1 MFENAI
7 GRPQEAAGCPSGVQ
21 PLPTQPETRLK
32 ALEGSLSALGAALG
46 LLSAEAEAGAHQ
58 VDDLWTTVGQ
68 MKKDAEHLRLEMRAF
83 FSTLTQDHQ
92 RLEGEM
98 RALAGQVREINRV
111 ISGRGPI
118 S

>member
-7 GRPQEAAGCPSGVQ
+7 ERPQGAAGSPSEAQ
-21 PLPTQPETRLK
+21 LLPTQPETRLK
-32 ALEGSLSALGAALG
+32 ALEGSLSALETGLG
-46 LLSAEAEAGAHQ
+46 LLSAEAEVGAHR
-58 VDDLWTTVGQ
+58 VDDLRTTVGQ

>member
-1 MFENAI
+1 
-7 GRPQEAAGCPSGVQ
+7 
-21 PLPTQPETRLK
+21 
-32 ALEGSLSALGAALG
+32 
-46 LLSAEAEAGAHQ
+46 
-58 VDDLWTTVGQ
+58 